1 MRRRKLGPGQT
12 IEEYRWNATVD
23 AIVYFL
29 VAMVAGTPLALLLFM
44 VVTHWAAI
52 GPIASH
58 PAVVAL
64 IIEIGFHLMV
74 FSFFVILGIDALRDA
89 MTATE
94 DREVESD
101 SEADIL
107 QQGDDD
113 EQLVGGST
121 LSGR

>member
-107 QQGDDD
+107 Q
-113 EQLVGGST
+113 
-121 LSGR
+121 